1 MEFYLSRYRCSILPQ
16 RCSKIHCHDTQR
28 YIELPEIQISIQLF
42 HHRTV
47 IENIPALKFDNYV
60 DITIII
66 VSGGGLREIQN
77 LKSHLLLPLFSFST
91 MMILLLLFPCIF

>member
-66 VSGGGLREIQN
+66 VSGGGLGRDSE
-77 LKSHLLLPLFSFST
+77 LEEPLT
-91 MMILLLLFPCIF
+91 PPAV